1 MGNGVD
7 ICACGHAIHRHELTG
22 TEYARCYAITRAGKV
37 CRCAGGERVVMTV
50 AGPAVG
56 GPAKYFQRQYRVRET
71 DGWYD
76 TFNGALTKI
85 APEEYV
91 WQIGLCDICGE
102 MPPGDLDFT
111 AYGGVQ
117 KSDFDGALILKV
129 VFACSECSSKIETWG
144 DTDEWQ

>member
-1 MGNGVD
+1 
-7 ICACGHAIHRHELTG
+7 
-22 TEYARCYAITRAGKV
+22 
-37 CRCAGGERVVMTV
+37 VVLTV

-91 WQIGLCDICGE
+91 WQIGLCDMCGE
-102 MPPGDLDFT
+102 MPSGDLDFT

-129 VFACSECSSKIETWG
+129 VFACGECSSKIETWG
-144 DTDEWQ
+144 ETDEWQ